1 MLETVSELVL
11 GEMVLPVRTSI
22 KQYQLPLKKV
32 DPAFANKIK
41 ESQVGH

>member
-1 MLETVSELVL
+1 MLEAVSEPVP

-22 KQYQLPLKKV
+22 KQYQLPPKKV
-32 DPAFANKIK
+32 DQAFANKIK